1 MAGHITEFSLA
12 ALKQLTRK
20 RKGDVPGRLKK
31 ELINSIECYR
41 FNSVTGK
48 RRPGERIPGV

>member
-31 ELINSIECYR
+31 ELINLIECYR
-41 FNSVTGK
+41 FNRVLAEF
-48 RRPGERIPGV
+48 PPL